1 MKRQFFTVLAALI
14 TFSVSAQTY
23 RITWGEEIKL
33 KKGTADLDIVAADN
47 TGLFFTETR
56 RKMTGYFVIGA
67 TYGNAIKLMKLDKN
81 FGEVF
86 DKEYKKELK
95 GLEYHS
101 FQPLENDLYMFAS
114 DYERKSRQ
122 FKILGA
128 KVDKNSGDIPGDF
141 IELGS
146 YELESKRDDYEMKVT
161 PVQSGKAFLMVSNI
175 SGKDRVSLGISI
187 LDKNFKKK
195 ENTVINLSFNPDH
208 YQLQDVQYTKSNKI
222 VLLGKEFE
230 EAQYGRKKRKR
241 LVFKQY
247 VLGIYNMNG
256 GKEKE
261 VVINSDDRYV
271 ISGKLIETPAGEM
284 LLAGFY
290 SNAAKKDDLNGFF
303 INKVD
308 PEKGEMTLSSFKEI
322 NAGMLGKSFEDEN
335 DDDDEIKENKKQ
347 AKKAKDDDDEEEFPN
362 KFIIKSVDIN
372 PADNSIV
379 ITSEVSRYSYYF
391 YTNSNYNSATRTWTR
406 TTTHVHRFTNQDI
419 LIINADKDGNIKWL
433 NALPKSQLEEIRTSN
448 NSSGNGIFFGGND
461 QGSYFAA
468 AGGMPFY
475 SSYSSLINNNKLV
488 IIMNDHTSNN
498 VNPEYGIKVKTV
510 SNFRKRSNVYGVS
523 IDLATGAMTRK
534 IIASNNEETIL
545 MPRHAFVV
553 KNELF
558 IPSWRQRL
566 MAKTELK
573 FAKISVK

>member
-1 MKRQFFTVLAALI
+1 MKRYFFTALAALI

-114 DYERKSRQ
+114 DYEKKSRQ

-141 IELGS
+141 VELGS
-146 YELESKRDDYEMKVT
+146 YELESKRDDYEMKVS
-161 PVQSGKAFLMVSNI
+161 PVQNGKAFLMVSNI
-175 SGKDRVSLGISI
+175 SGKDRVSLGISV
-187 LDKNFKKK
+187 LDKSFKKK

-222 VLLGKEFE
+222 VLLGKEYE
-230 EAQYGRKKRKR
+230 EAQYGKKKRKR

-391 YTNSNYNSATRTWTR
+391 YTNSNYNSTTRTWTR

-419 LIINADKDGNIKWL
+419 LIINANKDGNIKWL